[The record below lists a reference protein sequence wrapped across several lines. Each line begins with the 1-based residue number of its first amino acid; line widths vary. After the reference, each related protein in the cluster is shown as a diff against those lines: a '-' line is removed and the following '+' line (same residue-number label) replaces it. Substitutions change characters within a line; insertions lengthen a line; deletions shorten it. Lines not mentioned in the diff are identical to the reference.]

1 MKWIFNLLCGVC
13 SLWIM
18 NYKRASLFPKWISN
32 SHHLY
37 LSITLHSLST
47 IEPPPVEIWN
57 GDCKSLALHLNYY
70 STQKTLYRV
79 GNRNGEPPPKIE
91 RDWLDNHETIS
102 SHKSSRTQ
110 QLIRR

>member
-70 STQKTLYRV
+70 STQKTLF
-79 GNRNGEPPPKIE
+79 GSGI
-91 RDWLDNHETIS
+91 
-102 SHKSSRTQ
+102 
-110 QLIRR
+110 